1 MTEQPQLDPNT
12 EVPLTLK
19 AWQLHVL
26 LQLVNNNPPS
36 PLSAANALAVALQ
49 VPLADAA
56 KDKKA

>member
-1 MTEQPQLDPNT
+1 MTEQTQIDPNI

-19 AWQLHVL
+19 AWQVHTL
-26 LQLVNNNPPS
+26 LQLVNNNPPA

-49 VPLADAA
+49 VPLADAV